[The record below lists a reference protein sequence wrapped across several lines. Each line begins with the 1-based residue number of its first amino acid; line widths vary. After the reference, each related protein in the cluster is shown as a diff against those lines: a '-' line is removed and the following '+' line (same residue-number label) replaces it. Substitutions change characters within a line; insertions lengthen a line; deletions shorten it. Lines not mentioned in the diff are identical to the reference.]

1 MDSSIEP
8 QADPKPDAA
17 AAPEARESAPAI
29 DSKDAA
35 ASISGSADAQDKK
48 QDAEQP
54 KENAGPNV
62 PPIPSSAL
70 VILPSSMRRFDAKDT
85 ADEKPNASRAKWLRY
100 GSRAAIALILFG
112 CAFAAGGRFLGSG
125 PPALH
130 AAADPAAVSWQVA
143 KDNTD
148 TAEIRRDTKA
158 LGDEIHR
165 LETRFDSLRAAVQT
179 QTPEE
184 VRGLKKSIESLKA
197 SLDAEKA
204 EANASIAQLSAKLDR
219 LQREEPKAAQASLDK
234 SEHAESKPAAIEKV
248 ADPKA
253 VQATLDKAAR
263 AEKAAPMTTA
273 SIPAIAAP
281 QSARATTTQVPAT
294 SPKAQ
299 PLAMASAEPQRKP
312 PQLLTNWVVRD
323 VYDGIALV
331 EGPEGA
337 IEVMPGDTIPGA
349 GTVKAIERRGGGWIV
364 LTSRGLVD
372 YERE

>member
-17 AAPEARESAPAI
+17 AADARESVAAI

-35 ASISGSADAQDKK
+35 ASISASADAHDKK
-48 QDAEQP
+48 PDAEKP
-54 KENAGPNV
+54 KENAGPKV
-62 PPIPSSAL
+62 PPVPSSAL

-85 ADEKPNASRAKWLRY
+85 ADERPNAGRAKWLRY

-112 CAFAAGGRFLGSG
+112 GAFAAGGHFLGSN

-148 TAEIRRDTKA
+148 SAEIRRTTKA
-158 LGDEIHR
+158 LGDEIHA
-165 LETRFDSLRAAVQT
+165 LETRFDSLRVAVQT
-179 QTPEE
+179 QTPDE

-219 LQREEPKAAQASLDK
+219 VQREEPKVTQASFDK
-234 SEHAESKPAAIEKV
+234 SERAENKPKLEQA

-253 VQATLDKAAR
+253 IQATLDRAAR
-263 AEKAAPMTTA
+263 AEKTAPMMTA
-273 SIPAIAAP
+273 SIPATPAA

-294 SPKAQ
+294 SPRAQ
-299 PLAMASAEPQRKP
+299 PLPMASAEPQRKP

-337 IEVMPGDTIPGA
+337 IEVTPGDTIPGA
-349 GTVKAIERRGGGWIV
+349 GTVRAIERRGGGWIV
-364 LTSRGLVD
+364 VTSRGLVD
-372 YERE
+372 YERD